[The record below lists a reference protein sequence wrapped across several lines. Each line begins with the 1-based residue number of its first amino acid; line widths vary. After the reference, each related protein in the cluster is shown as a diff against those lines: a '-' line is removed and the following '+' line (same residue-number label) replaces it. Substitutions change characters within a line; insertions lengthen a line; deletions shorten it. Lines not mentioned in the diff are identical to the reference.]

1 MNTRVCLHLI
11 NPLPFCPYAAGSID
25 GGQIPGSGAETVS
38 LVGPSVPTPV
48 LRSGWEPQ
56 HGQGS
61 GYLPGKRVSDELDKM
76 LAIAE
81 LAVRVDDFRPLP
93 ETMEMIC
100 ERVAGMPACDWL
112 TISLLADD
120 RRETTAWASPGIK
133 REFMEWSRQPRERH
147 KSSWSPIY
155 NAASSGRPILI
166 TNVAEHPEFA
176 LLAEGAR
183 IQGFTGAAYIPIM
196 SGGRALGTL
205 NCYTRHAHK
214 HTDTEVRLLQTV
226 ARLAG
231 LAAET
236 AMIADRQHKGAAEI
250 QRLSDELSERND
262 ELSDL
267 IQAQVDLAVALAE
280 PGRDAAEA
288 ICRVVSLRL
297 GASVMICGTDGKAR
311 AYAGSEEARAP
322 ISQTLVRRDPTRLAA
337 LPDGS
342 VVSASSSHRI
352 GNDPP
357 LGLVLISPPLEAPA
371 HAKTVFLK
379 HALAL
384 LAFDL
389 ETERADR
396 TMRDVARP
404 SVLYALT
411 RGALSAYQAH
421 AAGAF
426 VDATGQRL
434 RVAFARTAD
443 DVAASQLAHRL
454 NRLPRESRCLAA
466 APEKDGVIFLMDDAP
481 IEQLRQS
488 VHKLLEQCGAADR
501 PVGLSDVF
509 ADITSAPA
517 ALEQARMV
525 SNVVAANR
533 TAMYEDLGPTSELL
547 KKLSPE
553 TRGAFVDKLIGP
565 LLAYDRER
573 RGDLVAS
580 VAAYLRHRGSLRS
593 ASAELA
599 IHPNTL
605 QLRLARAASLTSLDF
620 HDPLQLGLVALAV
633 NWHLLLEDTA
643 LATAP
648 VP

>member
-1 MNTRVCLHLI
+1 
-11 NPLPFCPYAAGSID
+11 
-25 GGQIPGSGAETVS
+25 
-38 LVGPSVPTPV
+38 
-48 LRSGWEPQ
+48 
-56 HGQGS
+56 
-61 GYLPGKRVSDELDKM
+61 LPGKRVSDELENL

-81 LAVRVDDFRPLP
+81 LAVLVDDFRPLS
-93 ETMEMIC
+93 ETVEMIC
-100 ERVAGMPACDWL
+100 ERIVGMPACDWL

-133 REFMEWSRQPRERH
+133 PQFMDWSRQPRARH

-155 NAASSGRPILI
+155 TAASSGRPVLI
-166 TNVAEHPEFA
+166 TNVFEHPEFA

-183 IQGFTGAAYIPIM
+183 IQGFTGAAYIPVM
-196 SGGRALGTL
+196 AGGRALGTL
-205 NCYTRHAHK
+205 NCYTRQAHQ
-214 HTDTEVRLLQTV
+214 HTDAEVKLLQTV

-231 LAAET
+231 VAAET
-236 AMIADRQHKGAAEI
+236 AMIAERQHKGAEEI
-250 QRLSDELSERND
+250 QRLSDELSGRNE

-267 IQAQVDLAVALAE
+267 IEAQVDLAVALAE
-280 PGRDAAEA
+280 PGRDATEE
-288 ICRVVSLRL
+288 ICRIVSSRL
-297 GASVMICGTDGKAR
+297 GASVMICGTDGKAL
-311 AYAGSEEARAP
+311 AYSGSDEARAP
-322 ISQTLVRRDPTRLAA
+322 MSQTLVRRDPTRFAA

-342 VVSASSSHRI
+342 VVGASSIHRI

-357 LGLVLISPPLEAPA
+357 LGLVLISPPLETPA

-389 ETERADR
+389 ESERADR

-421 AAGAF
+421 TAGTF
-426 VDATGQRL
+426 VDATGQPL
-434 RVAFARTAD
+434 RVGFVRTSD

-454 NRLPRESRCLAA
+454 NRLPKESRCLAA
-466 APEKDGVIFLMDDAP
+466 APEKDGVIFLTEDGP
-481 IEQLRQS
+481 IDQLRQS
-488 VHKLLEQCGAADR
+488 IHKLLENCGATDR
-501 PVGLSDVF
+501 AVGLSDRF
-509 ADITSAPA
+509 ADVTSAPA

-525 SNVVAANR
+525 SNVAAAHR
-533 TAMYEDLGPTSELL
+533 IALYEDLGPTSELL

-553 TRGAFVDKLIGP
+553 TRSAFVDKLIGP
-565 LLAYDRER
+565 LLEYDRER
-573 RGDLVAS
+573 RGELVAS
-580 VAAYLRHRGSLRS
+580 VAAYLRHRGSLRN

-605 QLRLARAASLTSLDF
+605 QLRLARAANLTSLDF

-633 NWHLLLEDTA
+633 NWHLLLENTA
-643 LATAP
+643 
-648 VP
+648 